1 MMAQRERLTPIA
13 RTQQMGRAMRNFK
26 DKICIVTGAA
36 SGIGAA
42 CAKALSAVG
51 AYVVMI
57 DVRADMLEITQ
68 QEITA
73 AGGKGESH
81 IVDVSDRDAMFALAD
96 QVKQNHGGADLV
108 LNNAGVAHGAPV
120 AEITMD
126 NFNWVMDIDFWGVV
140 HGTQAFLPHMLE
152 RGSGHIANVS
162 SIFGL
167 IGVPSQSAYNAA
179 KYGVLGFTEA
189 LRHEMDGKDI
199 GVTCIHPGGINTN
212 IVRHARIAQG
222 PDAEAQREEAIVK
235 FQQLTRTQPDGA
247 ARIILKG
254 IARILIG
261 PDAVLVDIIRRLFP
275 ASYLRFLPFL
285 KEVGRE
291 EEA

>member
-1 MMAQRERLTPIA
+1 
-13 RTQQMGRAMRNFK
+13 
-26 DKICIVTGAA
+26 
-36 SGIGAA
+36 
-42 CAKALSAVG
+42 
-51 AYVVMI
+51 
-57 DVRADMLEITQ
+57 
-68 QEITA
+68 
-73 AGGKGESH
+73 
-81 IVDVSDRDAMFALAD
+81 
-96 QVKQNHGGADLV
+96 
-108 LNNAGVAHGAPV
+108 
-120 AEITMD
+120 
-126 NFNWVMDIDFWGVV
+126 MDIDFWGVV

-254 IARILIG
+254 IRKNKARILIG